1 MGCNYSKNKVLPYIN
16 NYIEPISEE
25 KRLKDQLDSDMSKFL
40 QLSIFLND
48 LELGKFD
55 NNNLNKENDI
65 QTIKKE
71 HKRLIEI
78 IHLRLELYKSITGN
92 YYDNN
97 LF

>member
-1 MGCNYSKNKVLPYIN
+1 MGCNYSKN
-16 NYIEPISEE
+16 NYNEPISDE
-25 KRLKDQLDSDMSKFL
+25 KRLKNQLDYDMSKFL
-40 QLSIFLND
+40 QLSIILND
-48 LELGKFD
+48 LELQKFS
-55 NNNLNKENDI
+55 NNEENDI